1 MPSELI
7 ANMFGQCVVCSATLQ
22 GVEAIPV
29 SVEVSIGPGIPGFSI
44 VGMPDVAVRESQE
57 RVKAAIRSCGFQMP
71 HDKIVVNLA
80 PSSLKK
86 SGSGFDLP
94 IAVALLMLTGQI
106 SQEIVKPHL
115 WVGELSLDG
124 FVRPVR
130 GMLSY
135 ELCAR
140 NAGLGFVVPDD
151 VPDVVDLPGLDLR
164 RLSTLFGLRTK
175 ELKPAVCTA
184 AQSEFSEKDY
194 GAIIGHS
201 MAKRA
206 LQIAAAG
213 NHGVLLMGSPGS
225 GKTML
230 AQALPSILPPLTEQE
245 RLESALIYSVVGE
258 PSGALMAG
266 VRPFRSPHHSSSLA
280 GLVGGGNPIRPGEIS
295 LAHNG
300 VLFLDEIAEFSP
312 RALQAL
318 RQPMESGCV
327 SLVRADNTF
336 EMPSSFMLVA
346 ASNPCPCGY
355 FGDPETPCT
364 CSDTRIRQYQNRIG
378 GPLLDRIDIHL
389 DVWRTPPKDVMSCQ
403 ASDINSAVMRE
414 GVMKARAFRKER
426 LLQDVSLNENPDA
439 LTSVLASCHLS
450 LQDTGLFED
459 MAERAHLSGR
469 GMKKVLSLART
480 IADMEEE
487 CVVQRQHLLE
497 ALSLRLRKTD

>member
-1 MPSELI
+1 MPSELMP
-7 ANMFGQCVVCSATLQ
+7 NMYGQCVVNSATLQ

-71 HDKIVVNLA
+71 YDKIVVNLA

-94 IAVALLMLTGQI
+94 IAVAILMLTGQI
-106 SQEIVKPHL
+106 SQELVRSRL
-115 WVGELSLDG
+115 WIGELSLDG

-140 NAGLGFVVPDD
+140 NEGLGFVVSDD
-151 VPDVVDLPGLDLR
+151 VPDVVALPGLDLR
-164 RLSTLFGLRTK
+164 KLASLLELRTN
-175 ELKPAVCTA
+175 ELKPAVCA
-184 AQSEFSEKDY
+184 ESQDEVVVNDY
-194 GAIIGHS
+194 GTVIGHA

-213 NHGVLLMGSPGS
+213 NHGILLMGSPGS

-230 AQALPSILPPLTEQE
+230 AQALPSILPPLTVQE
-245 RLESALIYSVVGE
+245 RLESALIYSVAGE
-258 PSGALMAG
+258 SSGALMAG

-280 GLVGGGNPIRPGEIS
+280 GLIGGGNPIRPGEIS

-312 RALQAL
+312 RTLQSL
-318 RQPMESGCV
+318 RQPMESGYV
-327 SLVRADNTF
+327 SLVRADNTV
-336 EMPSSFMLVA
+336 EMPSDFMLVA

-355 FGDPETPCT
+355 YGDPDTPCT
-364 CSDTRIRQYQNRIG
+364 CSETRIRSYQDRIG
-378 GPLLDRIDIHL
+378 GPLLDRIDIRL
-389 DVWRTPPKDVMSCQ
+389 DVWRTPPRDMMSCQ
-403 ASDINSAVMRE
+403 VSEIDSDVMRR
-414 GVMKARAFRKER
+414 GVMRARAFREER
-426 LLQDVSLNENPDA
+426 LRQDTSLHEDLDA
-439 LTSVLASCHLS
+439 LTSVLTSCHLDVKDS
-450 LQDTGLFED
+450 ALFED
-459 MAERAHLSGR
+459 MAERARLSGR

-487 CVVQRQHLLE
+487 FIVQRHHLME
-497 ALSLRLRKTD
+497 ALSLRLRKPD